1 MLEFDVNDTM
11 DTGDGNAQIKVI
23 GVGGGGN
30 NAVDR
35 MIQDNLQGAE
45 FLIINTD
52 KQVLFRSKAPN
63 KLLIGE
69 KLTRGLGA
77 GARPEI
83 GQKAAEESAEEI
95 KKAVAGAD
103 MVFITAGMG
112 GGTGTGAAPVVAR
125 IAKELG
131 ILTVGVVT
139 KPFRFEGAKKMRAA
153 EAGIEQLG
161 QNVDTLIAISND
173 RLLDVADKRTTMQ
186 DAFRMADNVLRQGVQ
201 GISDLIYR
209 PGVIN
214 LDFADVKTI
223 MENKGIAHMGIGR
236 AQGDDKAETAAK
248 MAISSPLLDTTING
262 ARGVLINVCGGP
274 DLGLLEVTTVPDL
287 ISEFIDPDAE
297 IIFGTSIDDTLEDE
311 VIVTVIATDFE
322 SETAML
328 RDQAKPVEKSAAK
341 SSQPEKAAPKPQ
353 PKQSYT
359 SYDEEEPA
367 TEPHESRGTSSGAS
381 YGTAHPQREDTRQEE
396 YRAHNNQADSKE
408 AIDIP
413 IDIPV
418 FLQRRKRR

>member
-1 MLEFDVNDTM
+1 MEAR
-11 DTGDGNAQIKVI
+11 G
-23 GVGGGGN
+23 
-30 NAVDR
+30 R
-35 MIQDNLQGAE
+35 RCGAY
-45 FLIINTD
+45 
-52 KQVLFRSKAPN
+52 
-63 KLLIGE
+63 
-69 KLTRGLGA
+69 
-77 GARPEI
+77 
-83 GQKAAEESAEEI
+83 
-95 KKAVAGAD
+95 
-103 MVFITAGMG
+103 
-112 GGTGTGAAPVVAR
+112 
-125 IAKELG
+125 
-131 ILTVGVVT
+131 
-139 KPFRFEGAKKMRAA
+139 
-153 EAGIEQLG
+153 
-161 QNVDTLIAISND
+161 
-173 RLLDVADKRTTMQ
+173 DKRTTMQ

-287 ISEFIDPDAE
+287 ISEFVDPDAE

-328 RDQAKPVEKSAAK
+328 RDQAKSVEKSAAK

-353 PKQSYT
+353 AKQSYT
-359 SYDEEEPA
+359 SYDEEEPV
-367 TEPHESRGTSSGAS
+367 TESHESRGTSSGAS
-381 YGTAHPQREDTRQEE
+381 YGTTHSQREDTRQEE

>member
-112 GGTGTGAAPVVAR
+112 GGTGTAPR
-125 IAKELG
+125 RWSPESQRLG
-131 ILTVGVVT
+131 ILTVGVT

-161 QNVDTLIAISND
+161 RTDTLIAISND
-173 RLLDVADKRTTMQ
+173 RLLDVADKPPR
-186 DAFRMADNVLRQGVQ
+186 
-201 GISDLIYR
+201 
-209 PGVIN
+209 
-214 LDFADVKTI
+214 
-223 MENKGIAHMGIGR
+223 
-236 AQGDDKAETAAK
+236 
-248 MAISSPLLDTTING
+248 
-262 ARGVLINVCGGP
+262 
-274 DLGLLEVTTVPDL
+274 
-287 ISEFIDPDAE
+287 
-297 IIFGTSIDDTLEDE
+297 
-311 VIVTVIATDFE
+311 
-322 SETAML
+322 
-328 RDQAKPVEKSAAK
+328 
-341 SSQPEKAAPKPQ
+341 
-353 PKQSYT
+353 
-359 SYDEEEPA
+359 
-367 TEPHESRGTSSGAS
+367 
-381 YGTAHPQREDTRQEE
+381 
-396 YRAHNNQADSKE
+396 
-408 AIDIP
+408 
-413 IDIPV
+413 
-418 FLQRRKRR
+418 